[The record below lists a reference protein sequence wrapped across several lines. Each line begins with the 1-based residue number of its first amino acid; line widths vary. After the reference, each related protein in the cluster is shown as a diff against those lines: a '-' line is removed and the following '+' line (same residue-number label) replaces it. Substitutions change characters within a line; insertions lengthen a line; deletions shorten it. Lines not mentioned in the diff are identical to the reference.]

1 MPKAPLASATL
12 LPAVLPHAPG
22 EGHHSWKMPFRFIC
36 KIQKQRG
43 LLPLLEEHCKSRAKC
58 LLMERMPKLKRCNIR
73 VVKLLHYR
81 SSTAQTTGEDFSQG
95 DGEDLSLSCLPMT
108 LTCCMQ
114 LPHLLP
120 RSLLHRHNFW
130 WRKQS
135 RPSLPQ
141 LLVSLLLSILRRRCA
156 PFQLATA
163 AARYSVSGQPLAALC
178 YSCGSL
184 VMNTTPR

>member
-1 MPKAPLASATL
+1 MLRPVYGRTVLLVKIFVGFLSCHAGATPAPAPQGAMAMPKAPLASATL

-141 LLVSLLLSILRRRCA
+141 LLVSLLL
-156 PFQLATA
+156 
-163 AARYSVSGQPLAALC
+163 
-178 YSCGSL
+178 
-184 VMNTTPR
+184 